1 VEETFLMLPLLVLA
15 LDVKLFYQK
24 LKLPLVLL
32 LLLGVLTQP
41 LLPNKIKV
49 FLFTLFLFVS
59 MVLHSQ
65 VIMIIIKIIKH
76 SIIVKYMKL
85 VQVIQLCH

>member
-1 VEETFLMLPLLVLA
+1 MEETFLMLPLLVLV

-49 FLFTLFLFVS
+49 FLFTLLLFVS
-59 MVLHSQ
+59 MVLHSL
-65 VIMIIIKIIKH
+65 MLKLNMLMIKH
-76 SIIVKYMKL
+76 SIIVKY
-85 VQVIQLCH
+85 